1 MFLAKYGSHYVSGVD
16 MGCSVTWTHTVPRQ
30 DISQIQATVQ
40 GMSRMERCTST
51 LDAKQSERAD
61 LDFDISEEQFES
73 DAEMGQSINDALGP
87 SKVDRGTIKK
97 NKKHKKH
104 TKRNEE
110 DSDGITVEDVDE
122 EEEEEENNRRRRRR
136 LLHSKRKH
144 KHHHKEEEEED
155 QDDGKNDDYLKCSQT
170 RDKTLIDLGVVNP
183 SLKFVGGDLTLAPK
197 SIESI
202 KDARLEP
209 YLASCMDQPAPIGR
223 KLDLAGKSLLM
234 RPLFMETC
242 SVEHTLYTYTKSMC
256 TKIVEKM
263 TLEEKKERNDCFGT
277 SGVVNCIEQCS
288 NTFMNYYQEC
298 KSVGITM
305 TAQNKNKAIS
315 DLREYQQE
323 QNDDN
328 NPNVDIGVTEPFEYT
343 NTLEICSTPDCAL
356 CLTKDG
362 EPTEDQTEKPCENA
376 GNKWIGLAAWGNS
389 EKKERKAA
397 KKKDKRRKKAYD
409 DKLKFSFLSV
419 EANPKIDNLKWKI
432 VDGIQQCREWDQF
445 KPWDIKDENKWKKD
459 NDITG
464 NDWKDDHMW
473 TLAGKKFITTGKLKQ
488 KIEKEEEQKNMILQS
503 LFWGI
508 PGYNAK
514 GENGD
519 RNKIYDVLDEMA
531 ALVYQ
536 QKGNVPSI
544 PSTKKE
550 LSKYVGG
557 RKLLRRVSTLQNVG
571 RLVDMLGVK
580 LADLRGDSLM
590 YLQNGETRLK
600 HMQEALK
607 KQTKLLE
614 QVVGSSSRQ
623 ESIIENV
630 RNYFSTSTATN
641 AVEALAELYPITM
654 TALSDARLLFA
665 QHCKTEREVK
675 DLQVRLFTKIENQG
689 LRNGFRSKNAKKK
702 STNSKE
708 KPYGLF
714 QFQGPTG
721 TKSAFDGDTR
731 LWELQCVRQH
741 EAKVQR
747 ANQGY
752 IDKIYLSD
760 SGSKR
765 ARGLHIMEHRR
776 TMVCP
781 LCVSLVTNELDDER
795 ETKLSMRGLESG
807 TMSSVFA
814 FCQGQSDPYYKITCH
829 HIATGL
835 QDIISNQLELSTGG
849 GSAVEDAD
857 TLLLRTHSASL
868 RFILDRLLSPD
879 GRFSSLGGGDAS
891 LWKEAEGMDG
901 GGNQSPKLLIAADV
915 CAKFMACDSYAP
927 SGLSGGSGSAAEVG
941 DAAGAASQD
950 DASSGGSGSGGGGTT
965 ELMLDEGV
973 KLLEKWDSQNDNT
986 EQLEEVT
993 SSIIKLAESS
1003 HDRMVCDDFARVQQE
1018 YSSLK
1023 RSGDQNGNTKLCFA
1037 CVKMATL
1044 AVRDALNFDK
1054 ENEQEETVNSIFQD
1068 TEESICE
1075 PKLWTET
1082 KDLLKEAMDQCKGGG
1097 GSSGSS
1103 STSSFL
1109 ELYQTTYNLN
1119 MKSIEK
1125 GPASHAANYI
1135 QKLNLPLVCPTFASY
1150 YDTNNKGSK
1159 RITSKDIATYIAQL
1173 SCAKEKTSDMPEKTY
1188 SSSVC
1193 SKYVTHLRTNM
1204 INRLQQLA
1212 ILNAYPSDVGSLS
1225 GETFLKLLS
1234 TGKHDGDMEVYD
1246 FANDVCVRPGMGK
1259 YKSDAGAM

>member
-1 MFLAKYGSHYVSGVD
+1 
-16 MGCSVTWTHTVPRQ
+16 
-30 DISQIQATVQ
+30 
-40 GMSRMERCTST
+40 
-51 LDAKQSERAD
+51 
-61 LDFDISEEQFES
+61 
-73 DAEMGQSINDALGP
+73 
-87 SKVDRGTIKK
+87 
-97 NKKHKKH
+97 
-104 TKRNEE
+104 
-110 DSDGITVEDVDE
+110 
-122 EEEEEENNRRRRRR
+122 
-136 LLHSKRKH
+136 
-144 KHHHKEEEEED
+144 
-155 QDDGKNDDYLKCSQT
+155 
-170 RDKTLIDLGVVNP
+170 
-183 SLKFVGGDLTLAPK
+183 
-197 SIESI
+197 
-202 KDARLEP
+202 
-209 YLASCMDQPAPIGR
+209 MDQPAPIGR

-256 TKIVEKM
+256 TKIVEKL
-263 TLEEKKERNDCFGT
+263 TLEEKRERNDCFGT

-305 TAQNKNKAIS
+305 TAQNKKKAIS
-315 DLREYQQE
+315 EYQALLRSRGAFNPDAEIQPFVPTIE
-323 QNDDN
+323 FN
-328 NPNVDIGVTEPFEYT
+328 NEAHPEYGWKGKD
-343 NTLEICSTPDCAL
+343 PDG
-356 CLTKDG
+356 KR
-362 EPTEDQTEKPCENA
+362 
-376 GNKWIGLAAWGNS
+376 WG
-389 EKKERKAA
+389 KKTA
-397 KKKDKRRKKAYD
+397 KIAFAHDLPYKEAYEEAVQRKKDFEKYGKEKARWE
-409 DKLKFSFLSV
+409 V
-419 EANPKIDNLKWKI
+419 

-445 KPWDIKDENKWKKD
+445 KPWDITGIDPKTKKDNENKWKKD

-464 NDWKDDHMW
+464 NDWKVDHMW
-473 TLAGKKFITTGKLKQ
+473 TLAGKKFITTGKLKL
-488 KIEKEEEQKNMILQS
+488 KIEKEEKQKNMILQS
-503 LFWGI
+503 VFWGI